1 MINLEEVKETV
12 RDKLKDKRVFT
23 GVVVAIAIVFLFL
36 LKGIF
41 NAPKYEVQKVEKRT
55 ITQVVEASGTI
66 NPVNTYSVG
75 ATVSGLVTGVY
86 ADYNSPVK
94 KGQLLAV
101 IDPRTFQETINQ
113 SLASLNAAQANLRD
127 MQSNADM
134 SLKTLNR
141 YRNLYKRNF
150 IPKSELDQAESDYI
164 SCVSKVKS
172 AREEIARAQS
182 LYKNAQINMTF
193 TRIISPV
200 DGVVI
205 SKKIEEGQPVAASFQ
220 APEHFVIAQDLKKMQ
235 IEVNVSEADIGSVKE
250 GQMAEFT
257 LDGYPDDTFK
267 GVVRQVRLS
276 PTTVSNV
283 VTYTVVVSVDNE
295 DLKLKPGMTAN
306 VSIITSRHEDVL
318 CVPNMALK
326 FSPKNDGRK
335 YNQQGVWVK
344 SPYKLERIAVKTGL
358 SDDSYTEV
366 ISEKLKAGD
375 KVVVGLKGDKRKKTK
390 AMSGSRSM
398 RPPF

>member
-1 MINLEEVKETV
+1 MIDFNSVKE
-12 RDKLKDKRVFT
+12 KLKDKKT
-23 GVVVAIAIVFLFL
+23 AGAVVLAL
-36 LKGIF
+36 LVLIFICIKGIHTGT
-41 NAPKYEVQKVEKRT
+41 KYETQKIERRT

-75 ATVSGLVTGVY
+75 ATVSGLVTAVY

-101 IDPRTFQETINQ
+101 IDPRTLQETVNQ
-113 SLASLNAAQANLRD
+113 SLAQIQIARANLRD

-164 SCVSKVKS
+164 SAKAKVAS
-172 AREEIARAQS
+172 AKDDITRAQS
-182 LYKNAQINMTF
+182 QYKSAMVNLGF
-193 TRIISPV
+193 TKIISPV
-200 DGVVI
+200 DGVII
-205 SKKIEEGQPVAASFQ
+205 SKNIEEGQPVAASFQ

-235 IEVNVSEADIGSVKE
+235 IEVNVSEADISSVKE
-250 GQMAEFT
+250 GQEAEFT
-257 LDGYPDDTFK
+257 LDGYPDTTFK
-267 GVVRQVRLS
+267 GYVRQVRLS

-283 VTYTVVVSVDNE
+283 VTYTVVVAVDNH

-306 VSIITSRHEDVL
+306 VSIITARHENVL
-318 CVPNMALK
+318 CVPNFALK
-326 FSPKNDGRK
+326 FTPDPNGKK
-335 YNQQGVWVK
+335 YKEQGIWVILRGK
-344 SPYKLERIAVKTGL
+344 PERISVKTGL
-358 SDDSYTEV
+358 SDDSFTEIYSDKIKEGNLV
-366 ISEKLKAGD
+366 ATGIKGEKRNKQ
-375 KVVVGLKGDKRKKTK
+375 KS
-390 AMSGSRSM
+390 MSGGRGM

>member
-1 MINLEEVKETV
+1 MKQIEIIKEKIKNKKV
-12 RDKLKDKRVFT
+12 LAGLLICGIF
-23 GVVVAIAIVFLFL
+23 ILIIL
-36 LKGIF
+36 LKGLF
-41 NAPKYEVQKVEKRT
+41 NGPKYETQPVEYRT

-101 IDPRTFQETINQ
+101 IDQRTFQETVNQ
-113 SLASLNAAQANLRD
+113 SLAAVSAAQANLRD
-127 MQSNADM
+127 MQSNEAM

-150 IPKSELDQAESDYI
+150 VPKSELDQAESDYI
-164 SCVSKVKS
+164 SSKAKVAA
-172 AREEIARAQS
+172 ARDEIRKAQS
-182 LYKNAQINMTF
+182 QYKTATVNLGYTSIK
-193 TRIISPV
+193 SPV

-235 IEVNVSEADIGSVKE
+235 IEVNVSEADIINVKE
-250 GQMAEFT
+250 GQTAEFT
-257 LDGYPDDTFK
+257 LDGYPDTTFK

-283 VTYTVVVSVDNE
+283 VTYTVIVAVDNE

-306 VSIITSRHEDVL
+306 VSIITSRHEHVL
-318 CVPNMALK
+318 CIPNFALK
-326 FSPKNDGRK
+326 FTPDKNGKK
-335 YNQQGVWVK
+335 YKEQGIWV
-344 SPYKLERIAVKTGL
+344 YARHKLKRIAVKTGL
-358 SDDSYTEV
+358 SDDSYTEIV
-366 ISEKLKAGD
+366 SGNIKEGD
-375 KVVVGLKGDKRKKTK
+375 KVVIGIKGDKKNKTK
-390 AMSGSRSM
+390 AMSGGGRGM

>member
-1 MINLEEVKETV
+1 MIQKEVLREKIKNKKV
-12 RDKLKDKRVFT
+12 LA
-23 GVVVAIAIVFLFL
+23 GIIAVGIIVGLLL
-36 LKGIF
+36 LKGLF
-41 NAPKYEVQKVEKRT
+41 SGPKYETQPVEYRT

-75 ATVSGLVTGVY
+75 STVSGLVTAVY

-101 IDPRTFQETINQ
+101 IDPRTLQETVNQ
-113 SLASLNAAQANLRD
+113 SLAAISAAQANLRD

-141 YRNLYKRNF
+141 YKNLYRRNF

-164 SCVSKVKS
+164 SAKSKVVS
-172 AREEIARAQS
+172 ARDEIAKAQ
-182 LYKNAQINMTF
+182 AQYRTATVNLGF
-193 TRIISPV
+193 TRIVSPV

-205 SKKIEEGQPVAASFQ
+205 SKQIEEGQPVAASFQ

-235 IEVNVSEADIGSVKE
+235 IEVNVSEADIASVKE
-250 GQMAEFT
+250 GQEAEFT
-257 LDGYPDDTFK
+257 LDGYPDTTFK
-267 GVVRQVRLS
+267 GIVRQVRLS

-283 VTYTVVVSVDNE
+283 VTYTVVVAVDNE

-306 VSIITSRHEDVL
+306 VSIITSKREHVL
-318 CVPNMALK
+318 CIPSFALK
-326 FSPKNDGRK
+326 FTPDPNGPKHRE
-335 YNQQGVWVK
+335 QGIWILK
-344 SPYKLERIAVKTGL
+344 GHKPKRIPVKTGL
-358 SDDSYTEV
+358 SDDSYTEIISNNIKEGDLV
-366 ISEKLKAGD
+366 ITGI
-375 KVVVGLKGDKRKKTK
+375 KGDKKKKK
-390 AMSGSRSM
+390 AMSGGGGRGM

>member
-1 MINLEEVKETV
+1 MISTAQIKE
-12 RDKLKDKRVFT
+12 KLKNKKILAGVF
-23 GVVVAIAIVFLFL
+23 AIVFVIFL
-36 LKGIF
+36 LVFKGVSSVSH
-41 NAPKYEVQKVEKRT
+41 YETQQVEKRT

-94 KGQLLAV
+94 KGQLLAL
-101 IDPRTFQETINQ
+101 IDPRSFQENVNQ
-113 SLASLNAAQANLRD
+113 SMANLGAAQANLRD
-127 MQSNADM
+127 MQSNANM

-150 IPKSELDQAESDYI
+150 VPKSELDQAESDYI
-164 SCVSKVKS
+164 SNVAKVKS
-172 AREEIARAQS
+172 AREEISRAQS
-182 LYKNAQINMTF
+182 QYKNAVINLSF

-235 IEVNVSEADIGSVKE
+235 IEVNVSEADIASVKE
-250 GQMAEFT
+250 GQKVEFT
-257 LDGYPDDTFK
+257 LDGYPDTSFY
-267 GVVRQVRLS
+267 GVVKQVRLS

-283 VTYTVVVSVDNE
+283 VTYTVIVSVDNE

-306 VSIITSRHEDVL
+306 VSIITSRHENVL
-318 CVPNMALK
+318 CAPNLALK
-326 FSPKNDGRK
+326 FTPKNNQTK
-335 YNQQGVWVK
+335 YNTKGVWIK
-344 SPYKLERIAVKTGL
+344 SGHKLKRINIKTGL
-358 SDDSYTEV
+358 SDDSFTEIISNNIKDGDNVV
-366 ISEKLKAGD
+366 IGI
-375 KVVVGLKGDKRKKTK
+375 KGDKKNKTK
-390 AMSGSRSM
+390 SMTSKNRGM

>member
-1 MINLEEVKETV
+1 MIKKEIILEKIKNNKV
-12 RDKLKDKRVFT
+12 RAGLIILLV
-23 GVVVAIAIVFLFL
+23 LFL
-36 LKGIF
+36 LFSIKGLF
-41 NAPKYEVQKVEKRT
+41 NGKKYETQPVEYRT
-55 ITQVVEASGTI
+55 ITQIVEASGTI

-75 ATVSGLVTGVY
+75 STVSGLVTAVY

-101 IDPRTFQETINQ
+101 IDPRTLQESVNQ
-113 SLASLNAAQANLRD
+113 SLAAISAAQANLRD

-141 YRNLYKRNF
+141 YRNLYRRNF

-164 SCVSKVKS
+164 SAKSKVTS
-172 AREEIARAQS
+172 ARDEVRKAQS
-182 LYKNAQINMTF
+182 QYKTATVNLGF

-205 SKKIEEGQPVAASFQ
+205 SKQIEEGQPVAASFQ

-235 IEVNVSEADIGSVKE
+235 IEVNVSEADIASVKE
-250 GQMAEFT
+250 GQEAEFT
-257 LDGYPDDTFK
+257 LDGYPDMTFK
-267 GVVRQVRLS
+267 GIVRQVRLS

-283 VTYTVVVSVDNE
+283 VTYTVVVAVDNE

-306 VSIITSRHEDVL
+306 VSIITSKREHVL
-318 CVPNMALK
+318 CVPNFALK
-326 FSPKNDGRK
+326 FTPDPNGPKYRE
-335 YNQQGVWVK
+335 QGIWIYAGHK
-344 SPYKLERIAVKTGL
+344 PKRIPVKTGL
-358 SDDSYTEV
+358 SDDSYTEI
-366 ISEKLKAGD
+366 ISNNIKEGD
-375 KVVVGLKGDKRKKTK
+375 LVVTGIKGDKKKKK
-390 AMSGSRSM
+390 AMSGGGGRGM